1 MSHQTIAPG
10 LLLAMPQLVD
20 PNFHRTVVLMIEHQ
34 NGLGSFGVVVNRPVD
49 TRVSTVMHHL
59 EIGWNGDPDA
69 LVFCGGPVRPE
80 TGWLLHEPVS
90 GTDAKETLRLTPGL
104 AISTSAKVLGQLAE
118 QPPER
123 IRFMLGYA
131 GWEAGQLEGE
141 LAEGSWLLSDASA
154 DLIFATPHDEMW
166 EAALRRLNVDPSAL
180 VPASG
185 VH

>member
-10 LLLAMPQLVD
+10 LLLAMPQLMD
-20 PNFHRTVVLMIEHQ
+20 PFHRAVVLMIEH
-34 NGLGSFGVVVNRPVD
+34 NDSGSLGVVVNRPVE
-49 TRVSTVMHHL
+49 TRLSAVMDHL
-59 EIGWNGDPDA
+59 EIGWKGDPDA
-69 LVFCGGPVRPE
+69 LVFCGGPVQQE

-90 GTDAKETLRLTPGL
+90 GADGEGTLGLTPGL
-104 AISTSAKVLGQLAE
+104 AVSTSAEMLGQLAQ

-131 GWEAGQLEGE
+131 GWGAGQLEGE
-141 LAEGSWLLSDASA
+141 LAQGSWLLSDVTA
-154 DLIFATPHDEMW
+154 DLIFATPHEEMW
-166 EAALRRLNVDPSAL
+166 ETALRRLHVDPNAL